1 MCVSACSWRQEGVTF
16 LTRVEFVSKENRGAL
31 KKCSIPYHLVWF
43 FFLFHPI
50 KFVRNLCEH
59 KAHAEMRVFV
69 LAIATLVILHGY
81 VESKNVTT
89 PATEKSTTRAVYR
102 GRRTTT
108 NPTVAAT
115 SSTTAATTTK
125 TTAGTKAPSGTT
137 TTKQAGSDREA
148 RGKRTLEYGNYGNYN
163 FIPNVPAHTA
173 QRRVS
178 HAYQDPGQY
187 NHFQGNYIQPQ
198 YAYQTHHPSSGGAY
212 QGFDA
217 DSSNSIGSFQSLP
230 PVIHPHYIEPPEP
243 IIEIIIK
250 ESNESL
256 PLDAQTILPKQK
268 KKKEEVQVF
277 YVKYHKDETNG
288 QLVLDDPLPAIKPI
302 PDESEEEEDLSQ
314 EPIVVTAAPP
324 LKTTTLRAVINPDS
338 EKYHSNSGIRISFGV
353 EDRHQGGHQISESE
367 SESVAQPIVALPQH
381 VLDQQRAKSDVFYQ
395 QHQHFVQQQHD
406 RSIRQQFQQSPQ
418 PQQPQQQL
426 PPPPP
431 SQHHQQFQQ
440 LQQFHQGHHHQQ
452 QPQQYR
458 VQPPPPPPP
467 HPQQYQQHQQQHF
480 QPQHQQQH
488 FQPQPQQQPQPQPQR
503 VVYNQPPPQPQQQF
517 QYRGQYQQQPPQQQ
531 FFQQQAPVQQR
542 PQQVRFPP
550 PQQQQPPQQQTFYQ
564 PQPQPQ
570 VAPQQPPP
578 PPQFQRLQEYQQPKP
593 IPIPLHNI
601 NQQPP
606 LRQQY
611 TPQQQ
616 QQQQQQSPQPQ
627 PQQPQPQFNQPFNNF
642 YKPQPQP
649 TPQQQPTQ
657 QQQYRKPSVPPPSSQ
672 QQPPF
677 LSHRPSQ
684 APQSSSFQNER
695 PNASLRGSF
704 FDASRPVQ
712 GGLVQQAAP
721 NLGPTRAPE
730 QLRPTSILSD
740 KEHLANLKHVLPA
753 GGELVP
759 SVSKYEKHITE
770 TIVGGSQQRQQQ
782 QQQRQQQQQQQQQ
795 RVTAS
800 PSNSR
805 QPIYNILPS
814 QELISHS
821 VEPTIENVP
830 QNIGPLA
837 SNIGPLPTPQKYVS
851 QQAAQVIP
859 NSQPLNFGVNPRFNA
874 NAFNEQGAASS
885 TPSTIGT
892 TRTTYSPTF
901 STTPRTT
908 AAQRYTATPTP
919 TTRQPTPSTT
929 PTPTTRSAQE
939 EAEANA
945 KKQKAL
951 FDLPDEV
958 PEDLRA
964 QLLSS
969 GILENAD
976 ISVLDY
982 DKLGETALE
991 NLPPEHLA
999 NFFNAGG
1006 GSQLAG
1012 SSNVLAVVKPNGDK
1026 LADKFITQNHDVKGK
1041 RNDRDRYE
1049 IVKQGDSAKQTE
1061 EQDDQPTI
1069 VTMPERQN
1077 VDLKVVR
1084 FDSSNQKN
1092 VTDRYIKQDSTI
1104 LPSVDVTSEQEQD
1117 QSADPVFN
1125 RYLPLKINGAQFP
1138 IPDVA
1143 ELRGR
1148 RIASVVVLAPVDG
1161 GSPQLG
1167 KSGESGSE
1175 EGAGSGSFLINA
1187 EDDGNAEEQQQSRFE
1202 RDVLL
1207 DSQRIKFIA
1216 GEALKQLIKKP
1227 SRENFRRWLDREG
1240 KTEVDLQS
1248 VVLLVTRNDDNEQEI
1263 FMYDIATKGVTHLS
1277 GELSAAFVQVAEDN
1291 AKTQNFDEVSSI
1303 VDTGIVEQMETKA
1316 SQESSPDYG
1325 TSGYALTS
1333 SEEQDEQ
1340 QAQASERKATYVYP
1354 ENYRGLEVNSGYSNI
1369 KK

>member
-1 MCVSACSWRQEGVTF
+1 
-16 LTRVEFVSKENRGAL
+16 
-31 KKCSIPYHLVWF
+31 
-43 FFLFHPI
+43 
-50 KFVRNLCEH
+50 
-59 KAHAEMRVFV
+59 
-69 LAIATLVILHGY
+69 AIATLVVLHGY
-81 VESKNVTT
+81 VESKN
-89 PATEKSTTRAVYR
+89 
-102 GRRTTT
+102 
-108 NPTVAAT
+108 AT
-115 SSTTAATTTK
+115 SSTDTLTTSTKAKPTTTK
-125 TTAGTKAPSGTT
+125 AASTPTTATSSKKAAEKEP
-137 TTKQAGSDREA
+137 GSDREA
-148 RGKRTLEYGNYGNYN
+148 RGKRTLEFGNYDNYN
-163 FIPNVPAHTA
+163 YYHTVPAHTA

-187 NHFQGNYIQPQ
+187 NHYQSNYIQPQ
-198 YAYQTHHPSSGGAY
+198 QYSYQHHHAPAGPGPVGSY
-212 QGFDA
+212 QGFEG
-217 DSSNSIGSFQSLP
+217 DSSNTIGSFQSLP
-230 PVIHPHYIEPPEP
+230 PVVHPHYIEAPEP

-250 ESNESL
+250 ESNDSL

-314 EPIVVTAAPP
+314 EPIVVTPIPP

-353 EDRHQGGHQISESE
+353 EDKHQSGHQVSESE

-381 VLDQQRAKSDVFYQ
+381 VVDQRSKSDVFFQ
-395 QHQHFVQQQHD
+395 QHQQFVQQQHD
-406 RSIRQQFQQSPQ
+406 RTVRQQ
-418 PQQPQQQL
+418 
-426 PPPPP
+426 
-431 SQHHQQFQQ
+431 
-440 LQQFHQGHHHQQ
+440 
-452 QPQQYR
+452 Y
-458 VQPPPPPPP
+458 
-467 HPQQYQQHQQQHF
+467 HP
-480 QPQHQQQH
+480 
-488 FQPQPQQQPQPQPQR
+488 
-503 VVYNQPPPQPQQQF
+503 QPPPQ
-517 QYRGQYQQQPPQQQ
+517 
-531 FFQQQAPVQQR
+531 
-542 PQQVRFPP
+542 
-550 PQQQQPPQQQTFYQ
+550 QQQQPPQQQLQHQQQTPPQHHHQFSAPVQQHQQQQHQHHHQAQPHQFQQVHPGHHQPQAQPLVQQHVQEPQNFGQRFVPAAPQQYRAQPPPPPPSQPQFQQQHFQQHYQ

-570 VAPQQPPP
+570 PQPQQPPRVVYQQVSQP
-578 PPQFQRLQEYQQPKP
+578 QQQPQFQFRGQFPPQQQQQPQQQYFPQQQVPQPRPQQVRFPVPPPQQQPQQQPNYYQPQPPQQQPPPQPPQFQRQEFQQPKP

-611 TPQQQ
+611 SPQQQ
-616 QQQQQQSPQPQ
+616 Q
-627 PQQPQPQFNQPFNNF
+627 PQQVQPPKPQPQFNQPFNNF
-642 YKPQPQP
+642 YKQQAQPAPQPQVQP
-649 TPQQQPTQ
+649 PQF
-657 QQQYRKPSVPPPSSQ
+657 RKPVPPPPSSL

-677 LSHRPSQ
+677 LSPR
-684 APQSSSFQNER
+684 PQSPAQQQTNVE
-695 PNASLRGSF
+695 LRNNF
-704 FDASRPVQ
+704 FDVPRPVQ

-730 QLRPTSILSD
+730 QHHGGASILSD
-740 KEHLANLKHVLPA
+740 NEHLANLKHVLPV
-753 GGELVP
+753 GGELVA

-770 TIVGGSQQRQQQ
+770 TVNGPVTTGQRLSEPVN
-782 QQQRQQQQQQQQQ
+782 R
-795 RVTAS
+795 
-800 PSNSR
+800 P
-805 QPIYNILPS
+805 PFYNIQPS

-821 VEPTIENVP
+821 IEPTIETVQNK
-830 QNIGPLA
+830 NIGPLA

-851 QQAAQVIP
+851 QQAAQIIP
-859 NSQPLNFGVNPRFNA
+859 NSEPLNYRVDGRFNA
-874 NAFNEQGAASS
+874 NGGASTVQGLGS
-885 TPSTIGT
+885 TPSTVGT

-908 AAQRYTATPTP
+908 VGRYTAPPSP
-919 TTRQPTPSTT
+919 TTTPYRPPATTTTTTT
-929 PTPTTRSAQE
+929 PAPRSVVD
-939 EAEANA
+939 EAAANE

-958 PEDLRA
+958 PDDLRE

-982 DKLGETALE
+982 DKIGETALE

-1012 SSNVLAVVKPNGDK
+1012 SNNVLSVLKPNGDK
-1026 LADKFITQNHDVKGK
+1026 LADKFITKNYDVKDK
-1041 RNDRDRYE
+1041 HERDRYE
-1049 IVKQGDSAKQTE
+1049 ITKQNQQGEIVTLAE
-1061 EQDDQPTI
+1061 EEEDQPTI

-1084 FDSSNQKN
+1084 FDSSNQRN

-1104 LPSVDVTSEQEQD
+1104 LSSVDVTTSGEDENGGAAD
-1117 QSADPVFN
+1117 QAFN

-1138 IPDVA
+1138 IPDAA

-1148 RIASVVVLAPVDG
+1148 KIASVVVLAPVDNG
-1161 GSPQLG
+1161 ATAAGTIT
-1167 KSGESGSE
+1167 KSE
-1175 EGAGSGSFLINA
+1175 ESEESTSSDFLINA
-1187 EDDGNAEEQQQSRFE
+1187 EDDATVEQDQQQSRFE

-1207 DSQRIKFIA
+1207 DSKKIKFIA

-1240 KTEVDLQS
+1240 KTDVDLQS
-1248 VVLLVTRNDDNEQEI
+1248 VVLLVTRNDDGEQEI
-1263 FMYDIATKGVTHLS
+1263 FMYDIGTKGVTHLS
-1277 GELSAAFVQVAEDN
+1277 GELSAAFVQVAEEN
-1291 AKTQNFDEVSSI
+1291 AKTQNFDEMPI
-1303 VDTGIVEQMETKA
+1303 VDSGIVEQMDTKA
-1316 SQESSPDYG
+1316 SSESSADYG
-1325 TSGYALTS
+1325 AGSYALTS

-1340 QAQASERKATYVYP
+1340 AQASDRKAIYVYP

>member
-1 MCVSACSWRQEGVTF
+1 MAVKQSEPR
-16 LTRVEFVSKENRGAL
+16 
-31 KKCSIPYHLVWF
+31 
-43 FFLFHPI
+43 
-50 KFVRNLCEH
+50 CEPLEL
-59 KAHAEMRVFV
+59 A
-69 LAIATLVILHGY
+69 AIATLVILHGY

-367 SESVAQPIVALPQH
+367 SES
-381 VLDQQRAKSDVFYQ
+381 
-395 QHQHFVQQQHD
+395 
-406 RSIRQQFQQSPQ
+406 
-418 PQQPQQQL
+418 
-426 PPPPP
+426 
-431 SQHHQQFQQ
+431 
-440 LQQFHQGHHHQQ
+440 
-452 QPQQYR
+452 
-458 VQPPPPPPP
+458 
-467 HPQQYQQHQQQHF
+467 
-480 QPQHQQQH
+480 
-488 FQPQPQQQPQPQPQR
+488 
-503 VVYNQPPPQPQQQF
+503 
-517 QYRGQYQQQPPQQQ
+517 
-531 FFQQQAPVQQR
+531 
-542 PQQVRFPP
+542 
-550 PQQQQPPQQQTFYQ
+550 
-564 PQPQPQ
+564 
-570 VAPQQPPP
+570 
-578 PPQFQRLQEYQQPKP
+578 
-593 IPIPLHNI
+593 
-601 NQQPP
+601 
-606 LRQQY
+606 
-611 TPQQQ
+611 
-616 QQQQQQSPQPQ
+616 
-627 PQQPQPQFNQPFNNF
+627 
-642 YKPQPQP
+642 
-649 TPQQQPTQ
+649 
-657 QQQYRKPSVPPPSSQ
+657 PPSSQ

-677 LSHRPSQ
+677 LSQRPSQ

-695 PNASLRGSF
+695 PNAGLRGSF
-704 FDASRPVQ
+704 YDASRPVQ